1 MEDLFKKKKEEGT
14 CFSTTTDEWTDLAVR
29 RFACVNVHFP
39 GGEPKTIGM
48 VRCEDT
54 LDAAKAAEVLT
65 EKLDQFG
72 LSVAEDIAC
81 VTNDGAR
88 YVINQ
93 KTNSNLSFFTY
104 IFHNNVL
111 FFSVMTA
118 MGKLLPCDQQL
129 CHAHGLH
136 LAVCDCLYEK
146 KARKTTTAE
155 AGNLYE

>member
-1 MEDLFKKKKEEGT
+1 
-14 CFSTTTDEWTDLAVR
+14 
-29 RFACVNVHFP
+29 
-39 GGEPKTIGM
+39 M

-93 KTNSNLSFFTY
+93 KTNSNLSFSLMSFIMESY
-104 IFHNNVL
+104 
-111 FFSVMTA
+111 FF
-118 MGKLLPCDQQL
+118 
-129 CHAHGLH
+129 
-136 LAVCDCLYEK
+136 
-146 KARKTTTAE
+146 
-155 AGNLYE
+155 